1 MFTTKITP
9 SNSFAGSFDLE
20 VYFNSRNPVT
30 SIPCHNYATAKH
42 LSDRLLHGD
51 RSEPQSA
58 EDRTGLTAEIVHG
71 DFYGSYTVLV
81 FDEANIICNAIPC
94 SDIRTARHYKANPS
108 RFIS

>member
-1 MFTTKITP
+1 MFTTKIIP
-9 SNSFAGSFDLE
+9 SSSFAGSYNLE

-30 SIPCHNYATAKH
+30 SIPCHNYASAQH

-81 FDEANIICNAIPC
+81 FDENNLLCNAIPC
-94 SDIRTARHYKANPS
+94 ANIGTARHYQARPTRHS
-108 RFIS
+108 L